1 MQFEVRAVS
10 PENRIITLVVDAQD
24 EAGARAHTEVRGLH
38 VTRVVPVRALR
49 RPAGSRGRIS
59 LVLFSQELLAL
70 LKAGL
75 SIVEGLEALL
85 EREGGA
91 RLGGVLGRL
100 LAGLREGKRF
110 SSLLGEQPDV
120 FPPLYVGIV
129 RAAEGTSDLPRALQR
144 YVDYQ
149 ERIDT
154 VRNKL
159 ISSAIYPSILLVVG
173 GGVSAFL
180 ITYVVPRFA
189 TIYEDTGRALPWM
202 SQMLLDWGKF
212 AAAHGLLLLLAGLGI
227 VSVLIMGTRAA
238 IARAGLVSLLARIPL
253 LGTHL
258 RIYQLSRLYL
268 TLGMLLEGGIPIV
281 AAMETAGGTVSP
293 SMRDGL
299 LKARASVTSGE
310 PLSAAFL
317 AQNLITPI
325 SLRMLRV
332 GERSGELG
340 AMLTQSAA
348 FYDGEISRWIDR
360 FTRMFEPL
368 LMAAIGVVVGTIVVL
383 LYMPIFDLAGSLS

>member
-1 MQFEVRAVS
+1 MQFEVRALS
-10 PENRIITLVVDAQD
+10 PENRIIALIVDAQD
-24 EAGARAHTEVRGLH
+24 EAGARAHTEARGLH
-38 VTRVVPVRALR
+38 VTRVAPVRALR
-49 RPAGSRGRIS
+49 RPAGSRGGIS
-59 LVLFSQELLAL
+59 VVLFSQELLAL

-91 RLGGVLGRL
+91 RLRGVLDRL

-120 FPPLYVGIV
+120 FAPLYVGIV

-149 ERIDT
+149 GRIDA

-159 ISSAIYPSILLVVG
+159 VSAAIYPSILLVVG

-189 TIYEDTGRALPWM
+189 SIYEGTGRALPWM
-202 SQMLLDWGKF
+202 SQMLLNWGKF
-212 AAAHGLLLLLAGLGI
+212 ASVHGLPLVFAALGI
-227 VSVLIMGTRAA
+227 AVAIFMGVRAT
-238 IARAGLVSLLARIPL
+238 IARVGLVSLLSRVPV
-253 LGTHL
+253 LGPHL

-281 AAMETAGGTVSP
+281 AAMETACGTVSP
-293 SMRDGL
+293 AMRDSL
-299 LKARASVTSGE
+299 LRARAAVQSGE

-317 AQNLITPI
+317 AQNLTTPI